1 MQCQGL
7 QIEVKD
13 VSEAQWIV
21 YQEFAFARFFLQSCF
36 VGLLILYFS
45 YRY

>member
-21 YQEFAFARFFLQSCF
+21 YQEFAFARFFFFAVMLCRTPHSLF
-36 VGLLILYFS
+36 
-45 YRY
+45 